1 MFGIIFWTWRITMI
15 DTTLLNENQKEAVLS
30 DDKYLRIIAGAG
42 SGKTRVLTMRIVH
55 LIEDEDVRSYKIL
68 AITFTNKAANEMK
81 ERLSNM
87 LVEGEAP
94 RWISTIHSLC
104 VRILREDISVL
115 GYPKSFTIMDSDDQ
129 KTVVKEAIKQ
139 LNLQDEKLTPGEVV
153 GYISNNK
160 SAEIT
165 VEHAYAL
172 AGEFG
177 SDKSK
182 AKIYEYYLNR
192 QKEMF
197 ALDFDDLILKTV
209 QLFENHSDVL
219 EKWQR
224 RFEYVLVDEFQD
236 IDNLQYKL
244 IRFLT
249 GKNASLYVVGDPD
262 QTIYTWRGANVDIIM
277 NFERDFPNTKTIM
290 LNENYRS
297 TSAILNASNSVIANN
312 KNRLKKEL
320 YTSKKDDSK
329 VIHYSAESEEYE
341 DAWIA
346 SKIVELHSK
355 GKKYSDIAILYRS
368 NYLSRGL
375 ERSLIDARVP
385 YIIYGGIRFYDRME
399 IKDLICYLRMIV
411 NADDLSLQRILNR
424 PKRGIGS
431 KTMDSITDT
440 ARFNGIS
447 MYEVLKENT
456 IFSGKNVKTIQAF
469 VDMIEGWKKLEAS
482 ESISLDKLVE
492 QVIEESGIQALVE
505 ADEEKKEERQQNLKA
520 FVSDIKNFSLNNPTL
535 HLDEY
540 LQNIALYTDREDSN
554 TDHECVELMTVHAA
568 KGLEFD
574 TVFVSDLN
582 DGIFPNKRAL
592 DESNRGIE
600 EERRLAYVAFT
611 RAMNQL
617 YVCEAGGFSYVIQDV
632 RRTSRFI
639 KEIDKDYMVDD
650 PSSIHGERDGYSS
663 YQRNEYSGYRR
674 ERSSYQNSFSDFM
687 NQQST
692 RSERTTIFSEIEEKP
707 APSKTKFKKNDIVV
721 HPKFGEG
728 VIVKVKRDM
737 LNIAFEY
744 PYGIKTIAIF
754 PGLKKKGE

>member
-1 MFGIIFWTWRITMI
+1 MI
-15 DTTLLNENQKEAVLS
+15 DTTLLNNNQKEAVLS

-81 ERLSNM
+81 ERLSKM
-87 LVEGEAP
+87 LVEGETP

-153 GYISNNK
+153 SYISNNK
-160 SAEIT
+160 SGEVS

-209 QLFENHSDVL
+209 QLFSRNEEVL

-236 IDNLQYKL
+236 IDDLQYKL

-297 TSAILNASNSVIANN
+297 TSAILNASNSVISNN

-320 YTSKKDDSK
+320 YTSKEDDSK
-329 VIHYSAESEEYE
+329 VIHYAAENEEYE

-375 ERSLIDARVP
+375 ERALIDARVP

-411 NADDLSLQRILNR
+411 NSDDLSLQRILNR
-424 PKRGIGS
+424 PKRGIGT
-431 KTMDSITDT
+431 KTMDTITDT
-440 ARFNGIS
+440 ARNKGIS

-456 IFSGKNVKTIQAF
+456 IFSGKNKKTIQEF
-469 VDMIEGWKKLEAS
+469 VGMIESWKEIES
-482 ESISLDKLVE
+482 EGKMSLDSLLEK
-492 QVIEESGIQALVE
+492 VIDESGIQE
-505 ADEEKKEERQQNLKA
+505 MINADEEKREERNQNIKA
-520 FVSDIKNFSLNNPTL
+520 FVADLKNFSLNNPTL

-540 LQNIALYTDREDSN
+540 LQNIALYTDREDSSASS
-554 TDHECVELMTVHAA
+554 EAVELMTVHAA

-574 TVFVSDLN
+574 TVFVTDLN
-582 DGIFPNKRAL
+582 DGIFPNLRAL
-592 DESNRGIE
+592 TESNRGIE

-617 YVCEAGGFSYVIQDV
+617 YVCEAGGYSYVIQEM
-632 RRTSRFI
+632 RKTSRFI
-639 KEIDKDYMVDD
+639 QEIDKEYMVDD
-650 PSSIHGERDGYSS
+650 PSSTRSEYSS
-663 YQRNEYSGYRR
+663 YSSQ
-674 ERSSYQNSFSDFM
+674 RSSYQNSFSDFM
-687 NQQST
+687 NQQNE
-692 RSERTTIFSEIEEKP
+692 REERTSIFSRMEERP
-707 APSKTKFKKNDIVV
+707 APSKTKFKKGDMVT
-721 HPKFGEG
+721 HPKFGDG
-728 VIVKVKRDM
+728 VIIKAKREM
-737 LNIAFEY
+737 LDIAFEY
-744 PYGIKTIAIF
+744 PYGVKTIAVF